1 LNEEERQFFSD
12 PHEKQVLS
20 MIDSPEIADKILDGA
35 ERNEIFES
43 WLRRKPGLAH
53 SALQDDG
60 TEIKVT
66 PNISA
71 KEMIERASNAN
82 NLGLTQDVFDICD
95 IINKS

>member
-1 LNEEERQFFSD
+1 MVRKD
-12 PHEKQVLS
+12 W
-20 MIDSPEIADKILDGA
+20 I
-35 ERNEIFES
+35 
-43 WLRRKPGLAH
+43 RRKPRMAH

-60 TEIKVT
+60 TEVKVS